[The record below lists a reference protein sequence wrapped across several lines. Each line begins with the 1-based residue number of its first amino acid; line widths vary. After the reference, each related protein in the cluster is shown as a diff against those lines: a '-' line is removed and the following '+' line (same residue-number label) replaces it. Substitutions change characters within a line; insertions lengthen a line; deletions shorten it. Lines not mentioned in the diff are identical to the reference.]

1 MQKTDKTLWRA
12 FAIIGTLIMLV
23 AFVISVMQYFT
34 YKQHDALFLV
44 RYDSLCINTQ
54 LLAAFIYLI
63 FNPLN
68 FRVYAISFYIFGVG
82 NLLDNGNILGMVFL
96 ITASVFFFITG
107 FFYKKRTLKI
117 VLLLIPIALAL
128 AFQCTQSSLINFAI
142 SLMHI
147 VAAAFLFSML
157 AALMYPEIKKLRSL
171 REVVFIENPQVTQQD
186 VDWLNKVLNGTRY
199 ITIALEADVSESS
212 VKAQMLKLYKLL
224 GANSKSEFCAMYHN
238 SKFEL
243 KLNADTNQS

>member
-1 MQKTDKTLWRA
+1 M
-12 FAIIGTLIMLV
+12 
-23 AFVISVMQYFT
+23 
-34 YKQHDALFLV
+34 
-44 RYDSLCINTQ
+44 
-54 LLAAFIYLI
+54 
-63 FNPLN
+63 
-68 FRVYAISFYIFGVG
+68 
-82 NLLDNGNILGMVFL
+82 
-96 ITASVFFFITG
+96 
-107 FFYKKRTLKI
+107 
-117 VLLLIPIALAL
+117 
-128 AFQCTQSSLINFAI
+128 
-142 SLMHI
+142 
-147 VAAAFLFSML
+147 
-157 AALMYPEIKKLRSL
+157 RSL